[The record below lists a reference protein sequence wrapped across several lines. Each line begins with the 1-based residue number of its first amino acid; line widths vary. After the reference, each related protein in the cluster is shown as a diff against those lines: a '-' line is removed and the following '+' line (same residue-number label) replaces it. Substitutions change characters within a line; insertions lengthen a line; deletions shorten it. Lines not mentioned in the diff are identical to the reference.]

1 MLNYGDEQP
10 ERAHGV
16 EIPVTIERG
25 MTFPQVASLL
35 FQKRVID
42 SPRLFR
48 LLGMQKGVTTKVR
61 SGTYLL
67 RDDMTP
73 NQVIET
79 LVKGVPERTVAV
91 TIPEGKH
98 ALEVFRILEE
108 AGVVSA
114 RELEALFRDPDFIA
128 QHGIVGDT
136 LEGYLFPETYQFRV
150 PSAPRAVLGTLIRQ
164 HQIVWDRLRRQH
176 GPAIAKIKKELG
188 WNDYQLL
195 IMASIVEKEAV
206 IDSERP
212 RIAQVFINR
221 LTSASFQPK
230 KLETDPTI
238 RYGCSV
244 PVEKSAACKK
254 WDPTQRLRRAQLDDK
269 DNPYNTYQHEGLPP
283 GPIGNPGERSILAT
297 INPDGSKYFYF
308 VAKDDRSHVFSK
320 TLAEHET
327 YVNKYQR

>member
-1 MLNYGDEQP
+1 M
-10 ERAHGV
+10 H
-16 EIPVTIERG
+16 
-25 MTFPQVASLL
+25 
-35 FQKRVID
+35 
-42 SPRLFR
+42 
-48 LLGMQKGVTTKVR
+48 KGVTTKVR

-67 RDDMTP
+67 RDDLTP
-73 NQVIET
+73 NQVIDT
-79 LVKGVPERTVAV
+79 LVKGVAERTVSV
-91 TIPEGKH
+91 TIPEGKN

-114 RELEALFRDPDFIA
+114 NELVALFRDTDFLA
-128 QHGIVGDT
+128 AHGVVGDS
-136 LEGYLFPETYQFRV
+136 LEGYLFPETYRFRV
-150 PSAPRAVLGTLIRQ
+150 PSSARAVLEMMLRQ
-164 HQIVWDRLRRQH
+164 HQIVWDRVRRQH
-176 GPAIAKIKKELG
+176 GTGMQKIKKELG

-195 IMASIVEKEAV
+195 ILASIVEKEAV

-221 LTSASFQPK
+221 LVSPSFQPK
-230 KLETDPTI
+230 RLETDPTV
-238 RYGCSV
+238 RYGCQV
-244 PVEKSAACKK
+244 PVEKSAACKN

-297 INPDGSKYFYF
+297 VNPDGSKYFYF

-320 TLAEHET
+320 TLAEHEG